1 MILISLKN
9 SLQNAIKAADFLL
22 VFNNIATANK
32 LGMWE
37 KRRSFTPPPPPPPPP
52 PHPIEHIKM
61 IHIPFLDI
69 WLVLFS
75 EQVTLGAIQVYM
87 HQRVISPISDNDAE
101 LSRQF
106 PFGIDLNK
114 IFPDLLKL
122 RTKTEKPKRQF
133 SQHT

>member
-1 MILISLKN
+1 MGEEEELY
-9 SLQNAIKAADFLL
+9 
-22 VFNNIATANK
+22 
-32 LGMWE
+32 
-37 KRRSFTPPPPPPPPP
+37 P
-52 PHPIEHIKM
+52 PHSPHLIERIKI

-75 EQVTLGAIQVYM
+75 GQVTLGAIQVYM

-122 RTKTEKPKRQF
+122 RTKTEKPKRQS

>member
-37 KRRSFTPPPPPPPPP
+37 KRRSFPPPPPPPP

-122 RTKTEKPKRQF
+122 RTKTEKPKRQS